1 MNTYAFIRNLLS
13 ESTWGSVTHGLGIF
27 ALRGLKA
34 FSPESSVL
42 VGQAGRSEVIGVVA
56 TAAPS
61 VGSLVSLRVLCPM
74 TAVSILEKVCDSLR
88 VLSGIAGMEEGG
100 SR

>member
-1 MNTYAFIRNLLS
+1 M
-13 ESTWGSVTHGLGIF
+13 
-27 ALRGLKA
+27 
-34 FSPESSVL
+34 
-42 VGQAGRSEVIGVVA
+42 IGVVA

-74 TAVSILEKVCDSLR
+74 AAVSILEKVCDSLR
-88 VLSGIAGMEEGG
+88 VLSGIAGMKEGG

>member
-1 MNTYAFIRNLLS
+1 M
-13 ESTWGSVTHGLGIF
+13 
-27 ALRGLKA
+27 
-34 FSPESSVL
+34 
-42 VGQAGRSEVIGVVA
+42 IGVVA

-61 VGSLVSLRVLCPM
+61 VGSLVSLRVLRSM
-74 TAVSILEKVCDSLR
+74 ATVSILEKVCDSLR